1 MKTVK
6 VRILGALYTI
16 EEKTMQQD
24 GFLGECDGYCDKST
38 RLIRVAAKKPDCQIA
53 DFERYQRKVLRHEI
67 IHAFLYESGLEENFE
82 HANKWGHD
90 ETMVDWFANQFPKIL
105 TVFEKVGCLY

>member
-1 MKTVK
+1 MKTIK
-6 VRILGALYTI
+6 VRILGALYKI

-53 DFERYQRKVLRHEI
+53 DFERYRRKVLRHEI
-67 IHAFLYESGLEENFE
+67 IHAFFIRKRPCRKFRACKQMGSR
-82 HANKWGHD
+82 
-90 ETMVDWFANQFPKIL
+90 
-105 TVFEKVGCLY
+105 

>member
-1 MKTVK
+1 MKTIK

-38 RLIRVAAKKPDCQIA
+38 RLIRVALKSPTAKLRTLRDTR
-53 DFERYQRKVLRHEI
+53 ER
-67 IHAFLYESGLEENFE
+67 F
-82 HANKWGHD
+82 
-90 ETMVDWFANQFPKIL
+90 
-105 TVFEKVGCLY
+105 